1 MIAYLDTSAF
11 VPLIIR
17 EAGTAACQ
25 EIWQLADRVVSSRL
39 LFVEAA
45 AALAQALR
53 MERLTA
59 AQHAAALS
67 SLDGLWVALDVV
79 EIDADLVS
87 RAAQLAFQQGL
98 RGYDAVHCA
107 SAERLADPDLVVA
120 AGDRRLLAGLHAIGL
135 ATVDVGS
142 S

>member
-17 EAGTAACQ
+17 EAGTATYQ

-79 EIDADLVS
+79 EIDTGW
-87 RAAQLAFQQGL
+87 RPRPGL
-98 RGYDAVHCA
+98 PPP
-107 SAERLADPDLVVA
+107 S
-120 AGDRRLLAGLHAIGL
+120 
-135 ATVDVGS
+135 TVG
-142 S
+142 